1 MNRFTEEQLQQQWRW
16 TRMTP
21 HEQQEYRDRLA
32 QRTSQQQY
40 VQPQGHQQQAAARPN
55 TPREVT
61 DRALSHN
68 QSVSHPQQVPRP
80 SQQQDGRPE
89 GRSSPQQQQHS
100 QQQWQLR
107 QQPNAQQR
115 PNPMQFPAQSFNE
128 TRLPGSNGMAPPPNP
143 NRIGVFSQAQT
154 STRSVPS
161 VFPSNNLSGA
171 NITMTG
177 NSQQQRQN
185 VARSASKPCAS
196 GPLSASSP
204 SSTSSRTI
212 SPQNGA
218 TAQASTTA
226 TSPTRYQK
234 PSTPSANSHMPALPP
249 STTRTQSPRSAQVTG
264 QKRQA
269 TGPPEGARPADKR
282 PNLMTQSGAVNH
294 TTFARQNTATPH
306 QSGVY
311 HQAHDTSSGA
321 PNGVAPTMRDP
332 DLERREQQTR
342 LDAKHEAELQ
352 RIQEHQTRVAE
363 QARVMEEY
371 QVAQAAALQR
381 EKDDKRREELRKDPS
396 ANYRHI
402 LEVYKLMPLNKGELP
417 NKYLLGL
424 IANRP
429 MPLDLDSDLALAI
442 TYAKDHWDY
451 YGQWPK
457 DVARFAGY
465 ERGRRAKKL
474 A

>member
-1 MNRFTEEQLQQQWRW
+1 
-16 TRMTP
+16 MTP

-32 QRTSQQQY
+32 QRNSQQQY

-128 TRLPGSNGMAPPPNP
+128 TRLPGSSGMAPPPNP
-143 NRIGVFSQAQT
+143 NRIGVFSQAQA
-154 STRSVPS
+154 STRSVS
-161 VFPSNNLSGA
+161 NVFSSNNLSGA

-177 NSQQQRQN
+177 NGQQQRQN

-196 GPLSASSP
+196 GPLPASSP
-204 SSTSSRTI
+204 SSASSRTL

-226 TSPTRYQK
+226 TSPTKYQK
-234 PSTPSANSHMPALPP
+234 PATPGANSHMPALPP
-249 STTRTQSPRSAQVTG
+249 STTRTQSPGSAQVTG

-269 TGPPEGARPADKR
+269 TGAPEGARPADKR
-282 PNLMTQSGAVNH
+282 PNLMTQSGAVDH

-311 HQAHDTSSGA
+311 HQAHGTPNCA
-321 PNGVAPTMRDP
+321 PNGVAPIMRDSN
-332 DLERREQQTR
+332 LERREQQAK

-352 RIQEHQTRVAE
+352 RIREHQNRVAE

-402 LEVYKLMPLNKGELP
+402 LEVYKLMPLKKGELP

-424 IANRP
+424 IANRLMP
-429 MPLDLDSDLALAI
+429 MDLDSDLALAI

-465 ERGRRAKKL
+465 EREKGQEACLESRRTEQMWQTA
-474 A
+474 

>member
-21 HEQQEYRDRLA
+21 REQQEYRDRLA

-40 VQPQGHQQQAAARPN
+40 VQPQGHQQQAAACPSS
-55 TPREVT
+55 PREIM
-61 DRALSHN
+61 DRALSHD
-68 QSVSHPQQVPRP
+68 QSVSHPRP

-89 GRSSPQQQQHS
+89 GRLSSQQQQHS

-107 QQPNAQQR
+107 QQQNAQQR
-115 PNPMQFPAQSFNE
+115 LNPMQFPAQSFNP
-128 TRLPGSNGMAPPPNP
+128 TQLPRSSSMAPPPNP
-143 NRIGVFSQAQT
+143 NRIGVFSQVQA
-154 STRSVPS
+154 STRSVPN
-161 VFPSNNLSGA
+161 VFSSNSLSGA
-171 NITMTG
+171 NITMAG
-177 NSQQQRQN
+177 NGQRQRQN
-185 VARSASKPCAS
+185 VAQSASKPCAS
-196 GPLSASSP
+196 SPLSASSP
-204 SSTSSRTI
+204 SSTSSRTL

-218 TAQASTTA
+218 TAQASMTA
-226 TSPTRYQK
+226 TSPTKYQK
-234 PSTPSANSHMPALPP
+234 PSTPGANSHMPALPP
-249 STTRTQSPRSAQVTG
+249 STTQTQSPGSAQVTG
-264 QKRQA
+264 RKRQA
-269 TGPPEGARPADKR
+269 TGAPEGARPADKR
-282 PNLMTQSGAVNH
+282 PNLMTQSVTVGH
-294 TTFARQNTATPH
+294 TTLARQNTATPH

-311 HQAHDTSSGA
+311 HQAHGAPNGA

-332 DLERREQQTR
+332 NLERREQQAK

-352 RIQEHQTRVAE
+352 RIREHQIRVAE
-363 QARVMEEY
+363 QARVAEEY

-402 LEVYKLMPLNKGELP
+402 LEVYKLMPLKKGELP

-429 MPLDLDSDLALAI
+429 MPMDLDSDLALAI

-465 ERGRRAKKL
+465 ERERRAKKL